1 MRQDEFEMG
10 DLYVYLEKI
19 FFERYSIL
27 NIFIYIF
34 CKFFFSS
41 GNRQQNEM
49 DSQEVHD
56 ENRNQEIVVHQEE
69 DELHQQEVV
78 NLDEPDEDKSK
89 ENVEADEHEQRTL
102 LL

>member
-1 MRQDEFEMG
+1 
-10 DLYVYLEKI
+10 
-19 FFERYSIL
+19 
-27 NIFIYIF
+27 
-34 CKFFFSS
+34 
-41 GNRQQNEM
+41 M

-78 NLDEPDEDKSK
+78 NLDEPDDKSK